1 MNTQHLAYVL
11 EVERVGSIS
20 QAAQNLYIAQPNLS
34 KSIKDLE
41 KELGF
46 RLFERT
52 SNGVHATEAGS
63 EFLYHA
69 KQITEQMDA
78 ISRIQN
84 RNGNGKLY
92 YKLSI
97 PRGSYIAEG
106 FTSFIAGLKA
116 EKGMEVTLNETN
128 SIGTISNV
136 SDKGY
141 NVGIIRYPVRDEAYF
156 LSMLKNNHLQHEI
169 IWEFEYVL
177 VMSSKHP
184 LATLDEIMVDEL
196 QNYIQISHG
205 DVDFHQNKIVNP
217 KDECDNNKTI
227 YVYERGSQFDLLTN
241 VPTTYMWV
249 SPIPKH
255 VLEKNN
261 LVQRNCRIENNIYRD
276 VLIFRKDYHLEDI
289 DRLFQKKIYESKVDV
304 SI

>member
-1 MNTQHLAYVL
+1 MNTQYLTYML

-41 KELGF
+41 EELGF
-46 RLFERT
+46 KIFKRT
-52 SNGVHATEAGS
+52 SSGVQVTEAGS

-69 KQITEQMDA
+69 RQINEQMDA

-84 RNGNGKLY
+84 RSGNGKMY

-106 FTSFIAGLKA
+106 FTSFIAEL
-116 EKGMEVTLNETN
+116 ETDKGMEVTLNETN
-128 SIGTISNV
+128 SLGTIANV
-136 SDKGY
+136 TDRGY
-141 NVGIIRYPVRDEAYF
+141 NVGIIRYPVSDEAYF
-156 LSMLKNNHLQHEI
+156 LSMLKNNNLFHEI
-169 IWEFEYVL
+169 VWEFEYVL

-184 LATLDEIMVDEL
+184 LADKENITVSEL
-196 QNYIQISHG
+196 KNYIQITHG
-205 DVDFHQNKIVNP
+205 DTDFHQERNANSQNKH
-217 KDECDNNKTI
+217 EQNKTI

-255 VLEKNN
+255 ILEKNN
-261 LVQRNCRIENNIYRD
+261 LVQKRCEVENNTYRD
-276 VLIFRKDYHLEDI
+276 VVIFRKDYHLEDI
-289 DRLFQKKIYESKVDV
+289 DRLFQKKIYESKVDAA
-304 SI
+304 I

>member
-1 MNTQHLAYVL
+1 MNTQYLTYAL

-46 RLFERT
+46 TLFKRT
-52 SNGVHATEAGS
+52 SNGVQITEAGS

-69 KQITEQMDA
+69 KQITEQLDA

-84 RNGNGKLY
+84 HSGNGKLY

-106 FTSFIAGLKA
+106 FTSFIAELEA

-128 SIGTISNV
+128 SLGTISNV
-136 SDKGY
+136 SDRGY
-141 NVGIIRYPVRDEAYF
+141 NVGIIRYPVSDEAYF
-156 LSMLKNNHLQHEI
+156 LQMLKNNHLQHEI

-177 VMSSKHP
+177 VMSSRHP
-184 LATLDEIMVDEL
+184 LADKDEISVADL
-196 QNYIQISHG
+196 KDYIQISHG
-205 DVDFHQNKIVNP
+205 DVNFHQDKSINLKN
-217 KDECDNNKTI
+217 DEKHDKTI

-255 VLEKNN
+255 ILEKND
-261 LVQRNCRIENNIYRD
+261 LIQKKCIVDNNTYRD
-276 VLIFRKDYHLEDI
+276 VIIFKQDYHLDEI

-304 SI
+304 AI